1 VVVRPS
7 PYRAL
12 GHAPALFRR
21 KFVFRYSEDRIPV
34 ALAAALTVV
43 DFALYFTVESPWLLA
58 GYWLLMIVPKGVIAA
73 WSHHHQHVNVFR
85 TTFLNRALELSHAL
99 HTGITTHLW
108 LLHHVFGHHL
118 NYLDQTKDESRWRRK
133 SGRIMGMIEYS
144 FSILFTA
151 YYRGYQV
158 GKRYPKHQRVFVT
171 FATLTLVIVF
181 ALVAYKP
188 VSALFLFV
196 LPMIVSLLFT
206 AWVTYDHHAGLD
218 SQDAYEASFNIM
230 NRRFNQLTGNLG
242 YHTAHHQRQGVHWSR
257 LPELHAQIA
266 DKIPPHLYR
275 KTTFDLFLRDAPSA
289 DA

>member
-1 VVVRPS
+1 M
-7 PYRAL
+7 
-12 GHAPALFRR
+12 
-21 KFVFRYSEDRIPV
+21 FRYSEDRIPV
-34 ALAAALTVV
+34 ALVAALTVV
-43 DFALYFTVESPWLLA
+43 DFALYFTVENPWLLA
-58 GYWLLMIVPKGVIAA
+58 GYWLLMLVPKGVIAA

-85 TTFLNRALELSHAL
+85 STFLNRALGLSHAL
-99 HTGITTHLW
+99 HTGITTPLG

-133 SGRIMGMIEYS
+133 SGHMMGMIEYS

-158 GKRYPKHQRVFVT
+158 GKRYPKHQRVFVA
-171 FATLTLVIVF
+171 FAALTLAVVA

-188 VSALFLFV
+188 VAALFLFV
-196 LPMIVSLLFT
+196 LPMIISLLFT

-218 SQDAYEASFNIM
+218 TQDAFEASFNIM
-230 NRRFNQLTGNLG
+230 SPSFNRLTGNLG

-266 DKIPPHLYR
+266 DKIPAHLYR
-275 KTTFDLFLRDAPSA
+275 KTTFDVFLRGTPSA